1 MSEFEELYRE
11 YGNKVYRYLLF
22 LTRSK
27 DDAEDLMHESFIVA
41 IKNIGKFKG
50 QCSLS
55 TWLYSIARNL
65 YLNWSRKNK
74 KIECINIDDV
84 IDDLRININCENE
97 FINKESIEVII
108 RSLEEL
114 EFNYREVISL
124 RSIEGLNY
132 KEIALIMGK
141 SERWARVVFHRGK
154 VKLSDILKIK
164 GVIK

>member
-1 MSEFEELYRE
+1 MP
-11 YGNKVYRYLLF
+11 
-22 LTRSK
+22 
-27 DDAEDLMHESFIVA
+27 
-41 IKNIGKFKG
+41 
-50 QCSLS
+50 LS

>member
-11 YGNKVYRYLLF
+11 YGNKIYRYLLF

-27 DDAEDLMHESFIVA
+27 DDAEDLMHESFIVT

-97 FINKESIEVII
+97 LINKESVEVII

-141 SERWARVVFHRGK
+141 SERWARVIFHRGK